1 MRVVV
6 TVFYPALILEAVGP
20 ARAVGDAG
28 LVSASIL
35 TGFLSVL
42 LGFLVAYLLG
52 PLFGLRVGNGR
63 RTFAFSN
70 GVYNYGY
77 LPIPLVIAFF
87 GREDGTLA
95 VLFVHNVGVDL
106 AFWSV
111 GVLIVQGAF
120 NREGFR
126 RIVNPPLVALVA
138 ALILNYTGL
147 YAVLPGFLRSFLGY
161 LADVAVPFGII
172 LAGCAIG
179 GLLRRDAFRSGWE
192 VVGGACLL
200 RLGVLPVFFLAA
212 AVLLPF
218 PTELQR
224 VVAIQAAMPAGLFPV
239 VVTRFYGG
247 REDVAVRVAVGTMVV
262 SVATTPVWIRIGSW
276 ALGQ

>member
-1 MRVVV
+1 
-6 TVFYPALILEAVGP
+6 
-20 ARAVGDAG
+20 
-28 LVSASIL
+28 
-35 TGFLSVL
+35 
-42 LGFLVAYLLG
+42 
-52 PLFGLRVGNGR
+52 
-63 RTFAFSN
+63 
-70 GVYNYGY
+70 
-77 LPIPLVIAFF
+77 
-87 GREDGTLA
+87 
-95 VLFVHNVGVDL
+95 
-106 AFWSV
+106 
-111 GVLIVQGAF
+111 
-120 NREGFR
+120 
-126 RIVNPPLVALVA
+126 
-138 ALILNYTGL
+138 
-147 YAVLPGFLRSFLGY
+147 

-247 REDVAVRVAVGTMVV
+247 REDVAVRVAVGTIVV